1 MNKNEYHLNLGATE
15 ACTTRMMEETK
26 GIYHRDVKGST
37 KDFFLA
43 VGLPQIRCYKLKW
56 VLVKTLLVCLNAIQS
71 YYARISLRH

>member
-37 KDFFLA
+37 KDFFFGSWFASNKML
-43 VGLPQIRCYKLKW
+43 
-56 VLVKTLLVCLNAIQS
+56 
-71 YYARISLRH
+71 